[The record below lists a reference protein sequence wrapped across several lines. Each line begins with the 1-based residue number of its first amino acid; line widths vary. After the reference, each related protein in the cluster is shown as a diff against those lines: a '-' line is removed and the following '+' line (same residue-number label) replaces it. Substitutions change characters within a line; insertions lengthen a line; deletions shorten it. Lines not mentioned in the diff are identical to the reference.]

1 MLKQVRRIV
10 TENDGNGKSR
20 VLFDGAADNVIT
32 VLTELWKTEAGPHD
46 HKAPVDM
53 GKASNSLE
61 PPRGG
66 TVFRFFQIAPES
78 ETAHLP
84 LEERQKAGRD
94 WFAAMGGGH
103 LQPDTTRHE
112 TMHKSPTTDYIVLL
126 SGEITLLLD
135 TEERDLKPFDVV
147 VQRGTNHAWVNRGTE
162 DALLMAV
169 LVDALHDEHA
179 ET

>member
-1 MLKQVRRIV
+1 MVGR
-10 TENDGNGKSR
+10 
-20 VLFDGAADNVIT
+20 GAVMAVGAPMEK
-32 VLTELWKTEAGPHD
+32 V
-46 HKAPVDM
+46 KAPAT
-53 GKASNSLE
+53 GWPSA
-61 PPRGG
+61 
-66 TVFRFFQIAPES
+66 
-78 ETAHLP
+78 
-84 LEERQKAGRD
+84 
-94 WFAAMGGGH
+94 
-103 LQPDTTRHE
+103 DTTRHE